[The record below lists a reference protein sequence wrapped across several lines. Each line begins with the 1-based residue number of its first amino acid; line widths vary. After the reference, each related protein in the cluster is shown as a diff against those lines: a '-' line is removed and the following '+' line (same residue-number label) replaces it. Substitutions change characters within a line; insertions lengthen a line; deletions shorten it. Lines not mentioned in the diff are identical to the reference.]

1 MAIYSTIF
9 NFHSA
14 TGFEMATYDSLYLS
28 KGVIFMKVFISHKNE
43 DSALALAIQNAF
55 SKNGVQSYLDV
66 LDSSIT
72 SGGKELTDHIKNN
85 LNSCSDIIV
94 VMSDSTKNSWWV
106 PFEIGMSAQVD
117 MPTAS
122 FLKSEVVLPSYLSY
136 WPRLKTISDIDKYV
150 AVRKRIE
157 KAINDQ
163 YGRYAFEKRQSIETR
178 VFYDALK
185 LELR

>member
-1 MAIYSTIF
+1 
-9 NFHSA
+9 
-14 TGFEMATYDSLYLS
+14 
-28 KGVIFMKVFISHKNE
+28 MKVFISHKNE

-106 PFEIGMSAQVD
+106 PFEVGMSAQVD

-136 WPRLKTISDIDKYV
+136 
-150 AVRKRIE
+150 
-157 KAINDQ
+157 
-163 YGRYAFEKRQSIETR
+163 
-178 VFYDALK
+178 
-185 LELR
+185 